1 MSQASLN
8 KGSANKIKNSFIIYC
23 VVALLILTG
32 IIFEGEIQS
41 KNIKSLTINS
51 HAKIITSI
59 KNINHEVNLF
69 DVNDWLYVYS
79 GAEAKDI
86 INTEFDLVDIDP
98 DGFNH
103 NDIFNMKNSDKIVI
117 AYISIGEAEEYRY
130 YWDPNADYLLEEN
143 PDWPECWYVDYSS
156 KEWQDLII
164 NEYIP
169 QIKEKG
175 FDGLYLDTVDT
186 YHFEERYPACTKEHM
201 IDFIKNISSVHR
213 SSEFYIIPQNGL
225 EIAPEIADY
234 INGIGVEEI
243 YYRAFYIHFFDFHIN
258 GIPQNPFLRINKEK
272 VMSQL
277 LDKGKIVLTL
287 DYATLRFQVDHCY
300 RISREM
306 GYTPYVSTAK
316 LDQIFVHP
324 GN

>member
-8 KGSANKIKNSFIIYC
+8 RRSANKMKNNFIIYC
-23 VVALLILTG
+23 VVTLLLITG
-32 IIFEGEIQS
+32 LIFESGIQS
-41 KNIKSLTINS
+41 RKIISLTDDSCNEKN
-51 HAKIITSI
+51 APVG
-59 KNINHEVNLF
+59 NINHVADLFEVSN
-69 DVNDWLYVYS
+69 WLCVYS
-79 GAEAKDI
+79 GAEAEDI
-86 INTEFDLVDIDP
+86 VNTEFDLVDIDP
-98 DGFNH
+98 DGFTP

-156 KEWQDLII
+156 KEWQNLII

>member
-8 KGSANKIKNSFIIYC
+8 RRSANKMKNNFIIYC
-23 VVALLILTG
+23 VVTLLLITG
-32 IIFEGEIQS
+32 LIFESGIQS
-41 KNIKSLTINS
+41 RKIISLTDDSCNEKN
-51 HAKIITSI
+51 APVG
-59 KNINHEVNLF
+59 NINHVADLFEVSN
-69 DVNDWLYVYS
+69 WLCVYS
-79 GAEAKDI
+79 GAEAEDI
-86 INTEFDLVDIDP
+86 VNTEFDLVDIDP
-98 DGFNH
+98 DGFTP

-243 YYRAFYIHFFDFHIN
+243 YYRAFYIHFF
-258 GIPQNPFLRINKEK
+258 
-272 VMSQL
+272 
-277 LDKGKIVLTL
+277 
-287 DYATLRFQVDHCY
+287 
-300 RISREM
+300 
-306 GYTPYVSTAK
+306 
-316 LDQIFVHP
+316 
-324 GN
+324 